1 LFLDTVIFDL
11 TECNDYKEQQF
22 YHLLDKMFRFFRRNK
37 SYQIRNPDQ
46 CCRKECWTSML
57 SSSAE
62 FGAKTETGHF
72 NELLPTQFKITIN
85 CLYELLKKTFTLA
98 TEG

>member
-1 LFLDTVIFDL
+1 
-11 TECNDYKEQQF
+11 
-22 YHLLDKMFRFFRRNK
+22 
-37 SYQIRNPDQ
+37 
-46 CCRKECWTSML
+46 ML

-98 TEG
+98 TEV